1 MAKLILHNDD
11 RNSFPKVMASLIRF
25 CDHLPMQAEQCV
37 LIAHNAGKC
46 SIMTGDYIELLDIK
60 HDLENVNLK
69 VDLIQ

>member
-1 MAKLILHNDD
+1 
-11 RNSFPKVMASLIRF
+11 MASLIRF